1 MPFFETAHGKSY
13 YRRWDAQKPVGGIV
27 FLHGFGEHSGHY
39 HRLAGAFNASGL
51 AMWALDQ
58 QGHGLSYGE
67 RGAVASMDSLVD
79 NAERL
84 ISIAARD
91 APGLPLVL
99 VGHSLGGIA
108 AALLIVRGERRCL
121 GLAVTG
127 TLIQPET
134 VAIPGA
140 PEVTRDPFYLDMLAT
155 DPFGFSVT
163 AERTAARR
171 AAMHRARE
179 ELIANLPEID
189 LPVLLINGDQDVIA
203 PARHARAVRS
213 KLKNATALIV
223 KDGFHDIINDVPHF
237 AVERRLIA
245 FAKAAIKERGR

>member
-13 YRRWDAQKPVGGIV
+13 YRCWDARKAVGGVV
-27 FLHGFGEHSGHY
+27 FLHGFGEQSGHY

-67 RGAVASMDSLVD
+67 RGAVASMDPLVD

-84 ISIAARD
+84 ISIAASE

-108 AALLIVRGERRCL
+108 AALLIARGERRCL

-134 VAIPGA
+134 VAIPA
-140 PEVTRDPFYLDMLAT
+140 PPEVTRDPFYLDMLAT
-155 DPFGFSVT
+155 DPFAFSVT
-163 AERTAARR
+163 PESTAARR
-171 AAMHRARE
+171 AAMHKARG
-179 ELIANLPEID
+179 ELAATLPKVD
-189 LPVLLINGDQDVIA
+189 LPVLLINGDHDVIA
-203 PARHARAVRS
+203 PARYARAVRS
-213 KLKNATALIV
+213 QLKNATVLIV

-237 AVERRLIA
+237 AVERRLVA
-245 FAKAAIKERGR
+245 FARAAINGRGR